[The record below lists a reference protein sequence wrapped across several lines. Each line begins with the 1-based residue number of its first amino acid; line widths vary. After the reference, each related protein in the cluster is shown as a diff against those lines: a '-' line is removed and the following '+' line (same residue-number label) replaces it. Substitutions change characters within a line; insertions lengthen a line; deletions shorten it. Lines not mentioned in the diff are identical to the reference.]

1 MWRFRDGK
9 ASEIWKGSDGA
20 LAEPPAISHDGQRV
34 VFTLRRDGKRRLTL
48 MSAEGAGAQALA
60 ASIDVR
66 NAADWSPD
74 ARWIVT
80 GGRDDAQGEG
90 LFKVPV
96 DGGAPVRLA
105 PGPASNP
112 VWSPDG
118 TLIVYAGPQ
127 VGGRSQLL
135 AVRPDGSPVALP
147 LLHVGP
153 DREQAHRFLP
163 DGTGL
168 VYTSN
173 APPAPGSETRTS
185 GFWVLDLSAKTTRQ
199 VARITDEDSR
209 TFDITPDGKHI
220 VFDRMRRDTRT
231 LS

>member
-1 MWRFRDGK
+1 MGNG
-9 ASEIWKGSDGA
+9 ASPSC
-20 LAEPPAISHDGQRV
+20 
-34 VFTLRRDGKRRLTL
+34 RRRSVR
-48 MSAEGAGAQALA
+48 AQALA

-66 NAADWSPD
+66 SAADWSPD

-105 PGPASNP
+105 TGPAANP

-118 TLIVYAGPQ
+118 SLIVYAGPQ

-135 AVRPDGSPVALP
+135 AVRPDGSEVALP
-147 LLHVGP
+147 LPRVGP
-153 DREQAHRFLP
+153 GREQAHRFLP

-168 VYTSN
+168 VYTSW
-173 APPAPGSETRTS
+173 PPQAPGSESRTMD
-185 GFWVLDLSAKTTRQ
+185 FLVLDLSSKAIRQ
-199 VARITDEDSR
+199 VARITGEDSR
-209 TFDITPDGKHI
+209 TFDITPDGKFI
-220 VFDRMRRDTRT
+220 VFDRVRGTSDIYLIDLPPR
-231 LS
+231 